1 MKKTFYF
8 ITCCIISQFL
18 VMTLAAQNDSVFRSV
33 KFIPGDYTYLNVDN
47 LDNIYLFTAS
57 TGQLKKRTANGDSV
71 GVFNDVKKYG
81 IPAFIDVTNPLK
93 SLLYYPA
100 YSTVLM
106 LDRLL
111 NSRNSINFRKQNI
124 FTVKAIA
131 MSYDNNIWL
140 FDEQDLKLRKI
151 DDEGKPLMETT
162 DWRRL
167 FDTVP
172 SPVQII
178 DRSNFVYLYDPEK
191 GFYIFDYYG
200 GFKNRLHFLHWTNVE
215 VSGSTMYGFTGDTLH
230 SYQLNSFAL
239 KTYKLPA
246 YFSGYR
252 AIKAINGKVYV
263 LKDDG
268 VHIYEV
274 K

>member
-1 MKKTFYF
+1 MTRKLF
-8 ITCCIISQFL
+8 IISCWICCQ
-18 VMTLAAQNDSVFRSV
+18 VLALSSHAQSDSAFR
-33 KFIPGDYTYLNVDN
+33 FIKTIFGDYTYLNADN
-47 LDNIYLFTAS
+47 LDNIYLLTGS
-57 TGQLKKRTANGDSV
+57 TGQLKKLNANGDSV
-71 GVFNDVKKYG
+71 AVFNDVKKYG
-81 IPAFIDVTNPLK
+81 TPAFIDVTNPLK
-93 SLLYYPA
+93 SLLYYPS
-100 YSTVLM
+100 YSTVLT

-140 FDEQDLKLRKI
+140 FDEQDFKLRKI

-162 DWRRL
+162 DWRLL
-167 FDTVP
+167 FDTMP

-178 DRSNFVYLYDPEK
+178 DRNNFVYLYDPER

-200 GFKNRLHFLHWTNVE
+200 GFKNKLNFRNWTNVE
-215 VSGSTMYGFTGDTLH
+215 VSGNTMYGFSGNILY
-230 SYQLNSFAL
+230 SYQLNSLNL
-239 KTYKLPA
+239 KTYRLPA
-246 YFSGYR
+246 FFSGYR

-268 VHIYEV
+268 VSIYQV
-274 K
+274 L